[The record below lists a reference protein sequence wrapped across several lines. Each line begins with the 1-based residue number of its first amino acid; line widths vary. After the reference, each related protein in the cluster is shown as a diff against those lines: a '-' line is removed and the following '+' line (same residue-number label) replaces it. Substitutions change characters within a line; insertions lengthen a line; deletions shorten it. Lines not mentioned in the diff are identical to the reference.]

1 MQRYETRRNAVMTIM
16 IYNLMTVTIKA
27 TMLMATVMVAMSVV
41 VAAMMMSTTSNDDDD
56 DAMMV
61 IMMAVMMTTAVVTVT
76 MVARRCERDIK
87 GSQRTL
93 AECR

>member
-41 VAAMMMSTTSNDDDD
+41 VAMMMSTTSNDDDD

-61 IMMAVMMTTAVVTVT
+61 IMMAVMMTTAVVTET

>member
-41 VAAMMMSTTSNDDDD
+41 VAMMMSTTSNDDDD